1 MGKLKDLFYLQRND
15 RQAILAIMFVM
26 LVGIA
31 FFLMLEKV
39 DSLESSSTS
48 VSQSSSTDSIIHH
61 ATREKPAYARSASGV
76 HEVFAFDPNTATPE
90 DFERL
95 GLEKWQVRS
104 IMKYRSKG
112 GIYREPADF
121 ARVYGLTKKQFET
134 LLPFIR
140 IGEDYQAASKF
151 YGRSS
156 FYGDYGN
163 RAETNGKNTA
173 AKASASSE
181 QSVYSYPHKLRA
193 GERISVNTAD
203 TTELTRIPGIGS
215 YYAKSIVRY
224 RDRLGGFVSPS
235 QVLEVK
241 GVPEEVVDFI
251 TVDASLLRKME
262 INKLSIDQLRSHPYL
277 TFYQAK
283 EIFDYCRRK
292 GPIKDIGELR
302 LLKEFPP
309 AAIERL
315 KPYLSYE

>member
-1 MGKLKDLFYLQRND
+1 MGKLKHFLYLQSND
-15 RQAILAIMFVM
+15 RKAILAILLVM
-26 LVGIA
+26 LAGIA
-31 FFLMLEKV
+31 FFLVV
-39 DSLESSSTS
+39 DKGDSPKSSSSDS
-48 VSQSSSTDSIIHH
+48 VSHTSSTDSIIKH
-61 ATREKPAYARSASGV
+61 ATRENPAYASGASGV

-104 IMKYRSKG
+104 IMKYRGKG
-112 GIYREPADF
+112 GIYRDPADF

-134 LLPFIR
+134 LRPFIR

-156 FYGDYGN
+156 SYGGYAQRGG
-163 RAETNGKNTA
+163 TNSEKA
-173 AKASASSE
+173 AASTE
-181 QSVYSYPHKLRA
+181 QSEYTYPHKLRA
-193 GERISVNTAD
+193 GERIAVNTAD

-224 RDRLGGFVSPS
+224 RDRLGGFASPA

-241 GVPEEVVDFI
+241 GVPEETVDFI
-251 TVDASLLRKME
+251 TVDASQLRKME
-262 INKLSIDQLRSHPYL
+262 INKLSIEQLRSHPYL

-283 EIFDYCRRK
+283 EIFDYRRRR
-292 GPIKDIGELR
+292 GPIKNIEDLR
-302 LLKEFPP
+302 LLKDFPP

-315 KPYLSYE
+315 KPYLAYE